1 MSEETIRK
9 LVAEELAIKGENL
22 FVKEVYAEDMRD
34 PLDILNW
41 YRNLYYKEGLNTER
55 GVMANAINDFF
66 MQMNAKTERI
76 VESLEERYND
86 IPIQYE
92 TSYEEGL
99 GDGID
104 YAISLLKGGGV
115 DE

>member
-1 MSEETIRK
+1 MSDERIRK

-22 FVKEVYAEDMRD
+22 FVREVYGKDIRE

-41 YRNLYYKEGLNTER
+41 YRNLYYKEGLDTER
-55 GVMANAINDFF
+55 GLMANTINDLF
-66 MQMNAKTERI
+66 MQMNAKMERI
-76 VESLEERYND
+76 VERLEERYND

-104 YAISLLKGGGV
+104 YAISLLKGGA
-115 DE
+115 

>member
-1 MSEETIRK
+1 MSDERIKPCPFCGGEAEMMGYKRYWVACMECGAERAGAHETK
-9 LVAEELAIKGENL
+9 AEAIKT
-22 FVKEVYAEDMRD
+22 
-34 PLDILNW
+34 W
-41 YRNLYYKEGLNTER
+41 NTR
-55 GVMANAINDFF
+55 KPM
-66 MQMNAKTERI
+66 ERI
-76 VESLEERYND
+76 VERLEERYND

-115 DE
+115 DEVD